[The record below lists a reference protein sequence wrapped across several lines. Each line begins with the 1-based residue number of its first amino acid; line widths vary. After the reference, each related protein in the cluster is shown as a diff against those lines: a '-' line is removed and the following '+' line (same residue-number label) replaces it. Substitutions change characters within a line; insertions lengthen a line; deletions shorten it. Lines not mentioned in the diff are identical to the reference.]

1 MSKLTPEELVE
12 IEQHSKRY
20 KDTTAQALLGH
31 IAAQDADREF
41 WDKQWHDRCERL
53 EAELKESRA
62 TYKAFEEYTA
72 ECVSNQ
78 MKLKA
83 HIAAQD
89 AELAALRIELEA
101 LWQSGERQ
109 EQELLRLLDQE
120 QEWLRLLQKPR

>member
-1 MSKLTPEELVE
+1 
-12 IEQHSKRY
+12 
-20 KDTTAQALLGH
+20 
-31 IAAQDADREF
+31 
-41 WDKQWHDRCERL
+41 
-53 EAELKESRA
+53 
-62 TYKAFEEYTA
+62 
-72 ECVSNQ
+72 